1 MEVLQFEQKL
11 ANISIDEVERYDTG
25 QWYTKLTVQQ
35 LIEKIP
41 EFDWMVYLENL
52 TPGVKS
58 TDEAIS
64 LQCFCGKAVLKQQ
77 SLNLKYSK

>member
-64 LQCFCGKAVLKQQ
+64 LPMFMWDIF
-77 SLNLKYSK
+77 YSRKLF